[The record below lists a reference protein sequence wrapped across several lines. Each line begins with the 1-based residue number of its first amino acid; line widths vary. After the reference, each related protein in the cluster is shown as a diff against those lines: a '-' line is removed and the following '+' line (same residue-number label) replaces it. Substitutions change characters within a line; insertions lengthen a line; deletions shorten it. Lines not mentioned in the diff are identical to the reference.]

1 MQATSKNLPSV
12 KLSLIPVLS
21 LITLL
26 VINVRLFGDAAIDG
40 SIQIVL
46 LFSTIICV
54 ALSMWKQQ
62 TKWHRFEAGFVKSI
76 AGSTSAIQVLLF
88 IGAMAGTWMLSGVIP
103 AMIYYG
109 LKFIN
114 PTIFLATACSVAAI
128 VSVSSGSSWT
138 TIATI
143 GVGLMG
149 IGKALG
155 IDPGWVAGAVIS
167 GGYFGDKISPLSETT
182 NMASGVAG
190 ADLFSHIKY
199 LMITTV
205 PSFSLTLLIFLL
217 YGFFGVEVSEVRS
230 DELSLALQQNY
241 NLSPW
246 LFIIPLVTFI
256 LIMKRVPALIVLVV
270 GVLMG
275 GLGVVVFQ
283 PDLCK
288 QLVEPGLGKVQT
300 LAKGIIQAIYGPV
313 SITTGNEMLD
323 SLVATKGMKG
333 MLNTVWLI
341 ICAMTFGGAME
352 ASGMLK
358 AITDKMLGLM
368 KNTFLTVAS
377 TSMSCMFLNLAT
389 GDQYISILLPGR
401 MFSEAYKEK
410 GYQPELLSRTLEDS
424 ATVTSVLIPW
434 NSCGMAQ
441 SAVLGVATMTYMPYC
456 FFNILSPIMT
466 LIVAAIGFKIKKPIP
481 SVEPINEEE
490 ESELIL
496 SEAIQ

>member
-54 ALSMWKQQ
+54 ALSMWKQH

-182 NMASGVAG
+182 NMASGIAG
-190 ADLFSHIKY
+190 
-199 LMITTV
+199 
-205 PSFSLTLLIFLL
+205 
-217 YGFFGVEVSEVRS
+217 
-230 DELSLALQQNY
+230 
-241 NLSPW
+241 
-246 LFIIPLVTFI
+246 
-256 LIMKRVPALIVLVV
+256 
-270 GVLMG
+270 
-275 GLGVVVFQ
+275 
-283 PDLCK
+283 
-288 QLVEPGLGKVQT
+288 
-300 LAKGIIQAIYGPV
+300 
-313 SITTGNEMLD
+313 
-323 SLVATKGMKG
+323 
-333 MLNTVWLI
+333 
-341 ICAMTFGGAME
+341 
-352 ASGMLK
+352 
-358 AITDKMLGLM
+358 
-368 KNTFLTVAS
+368 
-377 TSMSCMFLNLAT
+377 
-389 GDQYISILLPGR
+389 
-401 MFSEAYKEK
+401 
-410 GYQPELLSRTLEDS
+410 
-424 ATVTSVLIPW
+424 
-434 NSCGMAQ
+434 
-441 SAVLGVATMTYMPYC
+441 
-456 FFNILSPIMT
+456 
-466 LIVAAIGFKIKKPIP
+466 
-481 SVEPINEEE
+481 
-490 ESELIL
+490 
-496 SEAIQ
+496 